1 MPIDLMQAGRVLL
14 HDLFFRLRTLM
25 RRPAAE
31 SELDEELRFH
41 LERQIEKYVKSGMS
55 EAEAIRRARLEFG
68 GLDQV
73 KNECR
78 EARGLSFIE
87 TLVQDLHYSARTLL
101 HSPAFT
107 ACAVLTLAL
116 GIGANTAIFSVVN
129 TVLLNP
135 LPYPNPQEL
144 LAARQNESLANLK
157 DMQRQTH
164 SFASSGGINI
174 TPLDFTGNG
183 EPVRV
188 HGAYVDAGL
197 LATLGVQPMLGRWIS
212 AEEDVKGGARN
223 VVLSYPF
230 WRDFLA
236 ADPNVLGR
244 AIRLSDETYTVI
256 GVMPRNFT
264 LPRELADVFVSLWA
278 GYPDAAPERG
288 VHFMHTYW
296 RLKPAATLAQAQ
308 AEITESDHRLA
319 EDFPDT
325 ERERG
330 TVLMPLHEFLV
341 GNVRPALLI
350 LFGAVGLVLLIACA
364 NFAML
369 LMARAVARQ
378 RELMIRASLGAG
390 NGRLIRQRLTE
401 STLLALLGGAA
412 GLVAATAGTT
422 LLLALKPAELRRLDA
437 IPMDVRVFL
446 FVFVISLLTGLLFGL
461 LPAWSASRGD
471 IAEALRENQRT
482 TATGVSRSPLRSF
495 LVTGEL
501 ALALILL
508 AGAGLLIKGFLR
520 LRSVDPG
527 FNPANVI
534 TMYLQLP
541 GTRYP
546 KIPLQTNFRRELLAR
561 INAFPGVEAAMIS
574 DLPLAGNFV
583 GHRVLVDGQPPPAT
597 GSEPLV
603 QTLSVMGNYFGVM
616 QIPIRAGR
624 DFSAMDREGQPR
636 VAIVN
641 ETFARQLLPGQNVI
655 GTRID
660 WARSNEPHQWMTI
673 VGLAGDVKHSGLNQ
687 PVDPAVY
694 APFSQNDEAWRKF
707 MTLVIRTRVPAASLV
722 EDVKKQVWSLDSQIP
737 ISSIQSMDDLLAV
750 SVAQERFNM
759 LLLACFAALAVTLAA
774 VGIYGMVAYRVNQRT
789 QEIGVYM
796 ALGAQHRDVLRLVMK
811 DGVKLGLLGIA
822 LGLAGALALT
832 RVMVRLLFEVKPGDP
847 ATLIG
852 VAVLLAAV
860 AMLACYIPAR
870 RALSIHPM
878 TALRRE

>member
-1 MPIDLMQAGRVLL
+1 MLL
-14 HDLFFRLRTLM
+14 HDLLFRLRSLM
-25 RRPAAE
+25 RRSAAE
-31 SELDEELRFH
+31 NELDDELRFH
-41 LERQIEKYVKSGMS
+41 LERQTDKYVKSGMS
-55 EAEAIRRARLEFG
+55 EAEALRRARLEFG

-78 EARGLSFIE
+78 EARGVS
-87 TLVQDLHYSARTLL
+87 LVESLAQDLHYAARTLL

-129 TVLLNP
+129 RVLLNP
-135 LPYPNPQEL
+135 LPYLNPQEL
-144 LAARQNESLANLK
+144 LAARQNDSLPNLK
-157 DMQRQTH
+157 DMQRQTN
-164 SFASSGGINI
+164 SFTSSGGINI
-174 TPLDFTGNG
+174 EPMDFTGNG

-188 HGAYVDAGL
+188 HAANVDGGL
-197 LATLGVQPMLGRWIS
+197 FATLGVPPMLGRWIS
-212 AEEDVKGGARN
+212 AEEDVKGGPRN

-230 WRDFLA
+230 WRDFLG
-236 ADPNVLGR
+236 ADRHVLGR
-244 AIRLSDETYTVI
+244 AIRLSDKTYTVI

-264 LPRELADVFVSLWA
+264 PPRELADVFVSLWTGDPEDA
-278 GYPDAAPERG
+278 PDRS
-288 VHFMHTYW
+288 VHSMHTYW
-296 RLKPAATLAQAQ
+296 RLKPGVRLAQAQ
-308 AEITESDHRLA
+308 AEIAQADRRLA
-319 EDFPDT
+319 EEFPDT

-330 TVLMPLHEFLV
+330 TVLMPLHEWLV
-341 GNVRPALLI
+341 GDVRPALLI

-369 LMARAVARQ
+369 LTARAVARQ
-378 RELMIRASLGAG
+378 RELMIRASLGAR
-390 NGRLIRQRLTE
+390 NSRLIRQRLTE
-401 STLLALLGGAA
+401 STLLALVGGAA
-412 GLVAATAGTT
+412 GLMAAKVGTT
-422 LLLALKPAELRRLDA
+422 LLLALKPAELHRLDA
-437 IPMDVRVFL
+437 IPMDARAFM
-446 FVFVISLLTGLLFGL
+446 FVFAISLLTGLLFGL

-471 IAEALRENQRT
+471 IAEALRENART

-546 KIPLQTNFRRELLAR
+546 QIPLQTNFRRELLTR
-561 INAFPGVEAAMIS
+561 INSFPGVEAAMIT
-574 DLPLAGNFV
+574 DLPLAGNYV
-583 GHRVLVDGQPPPAT
+583 GHRVVIDGQPTPAVGT
-597 GSEPLV
+597 EPEV

-616 QIPIRAGR
+616 QIPIRSGR
-624 DFSAMDREGQPR
+624 DFRAMDREQQPR

-641 ETFARQLLPGQNVI
+641 EAFVRQLLAGQNPI

-660 WARSNEPHQWMTI
+660 WARSDEPHEWMTI
-673 VGLAGDVKHSGLNQ
+673 IGVAGDVKHSGLNQ

-707 MTLVIRTRVPAASLV
+707 MTLAIRTRVPVAGLV

-737 ISSIQSMDDLLAV
+737 VSGIQSMDDLLAV

-759 LLLACFAALAVTLAA
+759 LLLGSFAALAVALAG

-789 QEIGVYM
+789 HEIGVYI
-796 ALGAQHRDVLRLVMK
+796 ALGAQHRHVLRLVMK
-811 DGVKLGLLGIA
+811 DGVKLGLLGIV
-822 LGLAGALALT
+822 LGLAGAIALT
-832 RVMVRLLFEVKPGDP
+832 RVMVSVLFEVNPADP

-852 VAVLLAAV
+852 VALLLAAV

-870 RALSIHPM
+870 RALGIHPM
-878 TALRRE
+878 TALRHE

>member
-1 MPIDLMQAGRVLL
+1 LL
-14 HDLFFRLRTLM
+14 HDLLFRLRTLM

-31 SELDEELRFH
+31 NELNDELRFH
-41 LERQIEKYVKSGMS
+41 IERQTDKYVKSGMS
-55 EAEAIRRARLEFG
+55 HAEALRRARLEFG

-78 EARGLSFIE
+78 EARGVSLVES
-87 TLVQDLHYSARTLL
+87 LVQDLHYSARTLL

-129 TVLLNP
+129 QVLLNP

-144 LAARQNESLANLK
+144 LAARENDSLPNLE
-157 DMQRQTH
+157 DIQRQTK

-174 TPLDFTGNG
+174 EPMDFSGTG

-188 HGAYVDAGL
+188 HGAYVDVGL
-197 LATLGVQPMLGRWIS
+197 FTTLGAQPVLGRLIS
-212 AEEDVKGGARN
+212 ADEDVKGGPRN

-230 WRDFLA
+230 WRDFLGS
-236 ADPNVLGR
+236 DPHVLGK
-244 AIRLSDETYTVI
+244 AIRLSDNSYTVI
-256 GVMPRNFT
+256 GVMPRDFT
-264 LPRELADVFVSLWA
+264 LPKELADVFVSLWV
-278 GYPDAAPERG
+278 GYPDAAAERD

-296 RLKPAATLAQAQ
+296 RLKPGVPLAQAQ
-308 AEITESDHRLA
+308 AEIARVDRRLA
-319 EDFPDT
+319 EEFPHT
-325 ERERG
+325 EKERA
-330 TVLMPLHEFLV
+330 TLLIPLHEWLV
-341 GNVRPALLI
+341 GDVRPALLI

-369 LMARAVARQ
+369 LMVRAVARQ
-378 RELMIRASLGAG
+378 RELVIRASLGAR
-390 NGRLIRQRLTE
+390 NRRLIRQRLTE
-401 STLLALLGGAA
+401 STLLALVGGAA
-412 GLVAATAGTT
+412 GLIAAKAGTT
-422 LLLALKPAELRRLDA
+422 LLLALRPAELRRLDA
-437 IPMDVRVFL
+437 IPMDARVFL
-446 FVFVISLLTGLLFGL
+446 FVFAISLLTGLLFGL

-471 IAEALRENQRT
+471 IAEALRENART
-482 TATGVSRSPLRSF
+482 TTTGVSRSPLRSF
-495 LVTGEL
+495 LVTAEL

-541 GTRYP
+541 GSRYP
-546 KIPLQTNFRRELLAR
+546 QIPMQTNFRRELLAR
-561 INAFPGVEAAMIS
+561 INAFPGVEAAMIT
-574 DLPLAGNFV
+574 DLPLAGNYV
-583 GHRVLVDGQPPPAT
+583 GHRVVVDGQAT
-597 GSEPLV
+597 RAEGTEPVV
-603 QTLSVMGNYFGVM
+603 QTLSVMGEYFGVM
-616 QIPIRAGR
+616 QIPIRNGR

-641 ETFARQLLPGQNVI
+641 EEFVRQLLPGQNAI

-660 WARSNEPHQWMTI
+660 WTRSSDPHEWMTI
-673 VGLAGDVKHSGLNQ
+673 IGVAGDVKHSGLNQ

-707 MTLVIRTRVPAASLV
+707 MTLVIRSRVPEASLV

-737 ISSIQSMDDLLAV
+737 VSGIQSMDDLLAV
-750 SVAQERFNM
+750 SVGQQRFNM
-759 LLLACFAALAVTLAA
+759 LLLGSFAALAVALAG
-774 VGIYGMVAYRVNQRT
+774 VGIYGMVAYRVTQRT
-789 QEIGVYM
+789 QEIGVYI

-811 DGVKLGLLGIA
+811 DGVKLGLLGIV
-822 LGLAGALALT
+822 LGLAGAVALT
-832 RVMVRLLFEVKPGDP
+832 RVMVSVLFEVKPTDP

-852 VAVLLAAV
+852 VALLLAVV

>member
-1 MPIDLMQAGRVLL
+1 MLL
-14 HDLFFRLRTLM
+14 HDLLFRLRSLM
-25 RRPAAE
+25 RRSAAE
-31 SELDEELRFH
+31 NELDDELRFH
-41 LERQIEKYVKSGMS
+41 LERQTDKYVKSGMS
-55 EAEAIRRARLEFG
+55 EAEALRRARLEFG
-68 GLDQV
+68 RLDEV
-73 KNECR
+73 KDECR
-78 EARGLSFIE
+78 EARGVSLVE

-144 LAARQNESLANLK
+144 LAARQNDSLPNLE
-157 DMQRQTH
+157 DIQRQTN

-174 TPLDFTGNG
+174 EPMDFTGNG

-188 HGAYVDAGL
+188 HAANVDAGL

-212 AEEDVKGGARN
+212 ADEDVKGGPRN

-230 WRDFLA
+230 WRDFLG
-236 ADPNVLGR
+236 ADPHVLGR
-244 AIRLSDETYTVI
+244 AIRLSDKSYTVI

-264 LPRELADVFVSLWA
+264 LPRELADVFLSLWV
-278 GYPDAAPERG
+278 GYPEAAPERG

-296 RLKPAATLAQAQ
+296 RLKPGARLAQAQ
-308 AEITESDHRLA
+308 AEIAQADHRLA
-319 EDFPDT
+319 EEFPDT

-330 TVLMPLHEFLV
+330 TLLIPLHEWLV
-341 GNVRPALLI
+341 GDVRSALLV

-378 RELMIRASLGAG
+378 RELMIRASLGAR
-390 NGRLIRQRLTE
+390 NSRLIRQRLTE
-401 STLLALLGGAA
+401 STLLALVGGAV
-412 GLVAATAGTT
+412 GLVAAKAGTT
-422 LLLALKPAELRRLDA
+422 LLLALRPAELHRFDA
-437 IPMDVRVFL
+437 IPMDARVFM
-446 FVFVISLLTGLLFGL
+446 FVFAISLLTGLLFGL

-471 IAEALRENQRT
+471 IAEALRENARS

-527 FNPANVI
+527 FNPANII

-546 KIPLQTNFRRELLAR
+546 QIPLQTNFRRELLAR
-561 INAFPGVEAAMIS
+561 INSFPGVEAAMIT
-574 DLPLAGNFV
+574 DLPLAGNYV
-583 GHRVLVDGQPPPAT
+583 GHRVVIDGQPTPAV
-597 GSEPLV
+597 GAEPEV
-603 QTLSVMGNYFGVM
+603 QTLSVMGDYFGVM
-616 QIPIRAGR
+616 QIPIRGGR
-624 DFSAMDREGQPR
+624 DFSAIDREGQPR

-641 ETFARQLLPGQNVI
+641 ETFVRQLVPGQNPI
-655 GTRID
+655 GIRID
-660 WARSNEPHQWMTI
+660 WARSNEPHEWMTI
-673 VGLAGDVKHSGLNQ
+673 IGVAGDVKHSGLNQ

-707 MTLVIRTRVPAASLV
+707 MTLVIRTRVPVAGLV
-722 EDVKKQVWSLDSQIP
+722 EDVKRQVWSLDSQIP
-737 ISSIQSMDDLLAV
+737 VSGIQSMDDLLVV
-750 SVAQERFNM
+750 SVAQQRFNM
-759 LLLACFAALAVTLAA
+759 LLLGSFAVLAVALAG

-789 QEIGVYM
+789 HEIGVHI

-811 DGVKLGLLGIA
+811 DGVKLGLLGIV
-822 LGLAGALALT
+822 LGLAGAMALT
-832 RVMVRLLFEVKPGDP
+832 RVMVSLLFEVEPTDP

-852 VAVLLAAV
+852 VALLLGAV
-860 AMLACYIPAR
+860 AMLACYVPAR
-870 RALSIHPM
+870 RALGIHPM

>member
-1 MPIDLMQAGRVLL
+1 VLL
-14 HDLFFRLRTLM
+14 HDLLFRLRALM
-25 RRPAAE
+25 RHPAAE
-31 SELDEELRFH
+31 NELDDELRFH
-41 LERQIEKYVKSGMS
+41 LERQTDKYVKSGMS
-55 EAEAIRRARLEFG
+55 QAEALRRARLEFG

-78 EARGLSFIE
+78 EARGVSLVE

-129 TVLLNP
+129 TVLLKP
-135 LPYPNPQEL
+135 LSYPNPQEL
-144 LAARQNESLANLK
+144 LAARPNDSLPNLE
-157 DMQRQTH
+157 DLQRQTK

-174 TPLDFTGNG
+174 EPMDFTGKG

-197 LATLGVQPMLGRWIS
+197 FVTLGIQPMLGRWIS
-212 AEEDVKGGARN
+212 ADEDVKGGPRN
-223 VVLSYPF
+223 AVVSYSF
-230 WRDFLA
+230 WRDFLGSDA
-236 ADPNVLGR
+236 HVLGR
-244 AIRLSDETYTVI
+244 AIRLSDNSYTVI
-256 GVMPRNFT
+256 GVMPKDFT
-264 LPRELADVFVSLWA
+264 LPKELADVFVSLWVA
-278 GYPDAAPERG
+278 YPDAAAERD

-296 RLKPAATLAQAQ
+296 RLKPGVRLAQAQ
-308 AEITESDHRLA
+308 AEIAEADHRLA
-319 EDFPDT
+319 GAFPDT
-325 ERERG
+325 ERQRG
-330 TVLMPLHEFLV
+330 TSLIPLHQFLV
-341 GNVRPALLI
+341 GDVRSALLV
-350 LFGAVGLVLLIACA
+350 LFGAVGLVLLIACT

-378 RELMIRASLGAG
+378 RELMIRASLGAR

-401 STLLALLGGAA
+401 STLLALVGGAV
-412 GLVAATAGTT
+412 GLVAAKAGTT

-437 IPMDVRVFL
+437 TSLDVRVFI
-446 FVFVISLLTGLLFGL
+446 FVFAISLVTGLVFGL

-471 IAEALRENQRT
+471 IAEGLRENART
-482 TATGVSRSPLRSF
+482 TASGVTRSPLRSF
-495 LVTGEL
+495 LVTAEL

-527 FNPANVI
+527 FNPANVT

-546 KIPLQTNFRRELLAR
+546 QIPMQTNFRRELLAR
-561 INAFPGVEAAMIS
+561 INSFPGVEAGMIT
-574 DLPLAGNFV
+574 DLPLAGNYV
-583 GHRVLVDGQPPPAT
+583 GHRVVIDGQPTRAV
-597 GSEPLV
+597 GSEPEV

-641 ETFARQLLPGQNVI
+641 ETFVRQLLLGQSPI
-655 GTRID
+655 GIRID
-660 WARSNEPHQWMTI
+660 WAGNEPHEWMTI
-673 VGLAGDVKHSGLNQ
+673 IGVAGDVKHSGVNQ

-694 APFSQNDEAWRKF
+694 APFSQNDEKWRKF
-707 MTLVIRTRVPAASLV
+707 MTLVIRTRVPEAGLI
-722 EDVKKQVWSLDSQIP
+722 EDVKKQVWSLDRQIP
-737 ISSIQSMDDLLAV
+737 VSDIQSMDDLLAV
-750 SVAQERFNM
+750 SVAQQRFNRV
-759 LLLACFAALAVTLAA
+759 LVGTFAALAVALAG

-789 QEIGVYM
+789 HEIGVYM
-796 ALGAQHRDVLRLVMK
+796 ALGAQHRHVLRLVME
-811 DGVKLGLLGIA
+811 DGVKLGLLGIGV
-822 LGLAGALALT
+822 GLAGAIALT
-832 RVMVRLLFEVKPGDP
+832 RVMVSLLFEVKPTDP
-847 ATLIG
+847 GTLVG
-852 VAVLLAAV
+852 VALLLAAV

>member
-1 MPIDLMQAGRVLL
+1 VLL
-14 HDLFFRLRTLM
+14 HDLLFRLRSLM
-25 RRPAAE
+25 RRSAAE
-31 SELDEELRFH
+31 NELDDELRFH
-41 LERQIEKYVKSGMS
+41 LERQTAKYVKSGMS
-55 EAEAIRRARLEFG
+55 EAEALRRARLEFG

-73 KNECR
+73 KDECR
-78 EARGLSFIE
+78 EARGVSLVE

-144 LAARQNESLANLK
+144 LAARQNDSLPNLK
-157 DMQRQTH
+157 DIQRQT
-164 SFASSGGINI
+164 SAFASSGGINI
-174 TPLDFTGNG
+174 APMDFTGNG

-188 HGAYVDAGL
+188 HAASVDAGL
-197 LATLGVQPMLGRWIS
+197 LATLDVPPMLGRWI
-212 AEEDVKGGARN
+212 AADDDVKGGPRN

-230 WRDFLA
+230 WRDFLG
-236 ADPNVLGR
+236 ADPHVLGR
-244 AIRLSDETYTVI
+244 AIRLSDKTYTVI

-278 GYPDAAPERG
+278 GYPEDAPDRD
-288 VHFMHTYW
+288 VHSMHTYW
-296 RLKPAATLAQAQ
+296 RLKPGVPLAQAQ
-308 AEITESDHRLA
+308 AEIAQADHRLA
-319 EDFPDT
+319 EEFPET
-325 ERERG
+325 ERERA
-330 TVLMPLHEFLV
+330 TVLMPLQEWLV
-341 GNVRPALLI
+341 GDVRPALLI

-369 LMARAVARQ
+369 LMARAVTRQ
-378 RELMIRASLGAG
+378 RELMIRASLGAR

-401 STLLALLGGAA
+401 STLLALVGGAA
-412 GLVAATAGTT
+412 GLVAAKLGTT
-422 LLLALKPAELRRLDA
+422 LLLALRPAELRRLDA
-437 IPMDVRVFL
+437 IPVDARVFL
-446 FVFVISLLTGLLFGL
+446 FVFAISLVTGLLFGL
-461 LPAWSASRGD
+461 RPAWSASRGD
-471 IAEALRENQRT
+471 IAEALRENART
-482 TATGVSRSPLRSF
+482 TTTGVSRSPLRSS
-495 LVTGEL
+495 LVTAEL

-527 FNPANVI
+527 FNPANVV

-546 KIPLQTNFRRELLAR
+546 QIPLQTNFRRELLGR
-561 INAFPGVEAAMIS
+561 INSFLGVEAAMIT
-574 DLPLAGNFV
+574 DLPLAGNYV
-583 GHRVLVDGQPPPAT
+583 GHRVVIDGQPAPAVGT
-597 GSEPLV
+597 EPKV

-616 QIPIRAGR
+616 QIPVRAGR

-641 ETFARQLLPGQNVI
+641 QAFARQLLPGQNPI

-660 WARSNEPHQWMTI
+660 WAGNEPHEWMTI
-673 VGLAGDVKHSGLNQ
+673 IGVVGDVKHSGLNQ

-707 MTLVIRTRVPAASLV
+707 MTLVIRTRVPVAGLV

-737 ISSIQSMDDLLAV
+737 VSGIQSMDDLLAV

-759 LLLACFAALAVTLAA
+759 LLLGIFAALAVTLAG

-789 QEIGVYM
+789 HEIGIYM

-811 DGVKLGLLGIA
+811 DGVKLGLLGIM
-822 LGLAGALALT
+822 LGLAGAIALT
-832 RVMVRLLFEVKPGDP
+832 RVMVSLLFEVKPTDP
-847 ATLIG
+847 GTLIG
-852 VAVLLAAV
+852 AALLLAAV

-870 RALSIHPM
+870 RALNIHPM

>member
-1 MPIDLMQAGRVLL
+1 M
-14 HDLFFRLRTLM
+14 HHS
-25 RRPAAE
+25 AAE
-31 SELDEELRFH
+31 NELDDELRFH
-41 LERQIEKYVKSGMS
+41 LERQTDKYVRSGMS
-55 EAEAIRRARLEFG
+55 EAEALRRARIEFG

-73 KNECR
+73 KDECR
-78 EARGLSFIE
+78 EARGLSFVE
-87 TLVQDLHYSARTLL
+87 SLAQDLHYSTRTLL

-129 TVLLNP
+129 RVLLNP
-135 LPYPNPQEL
+135 LPYPNPQQL
-144 LAARQNESLANLK
+144 LAARQNDSLPNLEY
-157 DMQRQTH
+157 MQRQTN
-164 SFASSGGINI
+164 SFVSSGGINI
-174 TPLDFTGNG
+174 EPMDFTGTG

-188 HGAYVDAGL
+188 HGAYVDSGL
-197 LATLGVQPMLGRWIS
+197 FTTLGAQPMLGRLIS
-212 AEEDVKGGARN
+212 ADEDVKGGPRN
-223 VVLSYPF
+223 VVVSYPF
-230 WRDFLA
+230 WRDFLGG
-236 ADPNVLGR
+236 DPHVLGK
-244 AIRLSDETYTVI
+244 AIRLSDNSYTVI
-256 GVMPRNFT
+256 GVMPRDFI
-264 LPRELADVFVSLWA
+264 LPKELADVFLSLWVA
-278 GYPDAAPERG
+278 YPSAAAERD

-296 RLKPAATLAQAQ
+296 RLKPDVPLAQAQ
-308 AEITESDHRLA
+308 AEIAQADRRLA
-319 EDFPDT
+319 EEFPDS
-325 ERERG
+325 ERERH
-330 TVLMPLHEFLV
+330 TLLIPLHEWLV
-341 GNVRPALLI
+341 GDVRPALLV

-378 RELMIRASLGAG
+378 RELMIRASLGAQ

-401 STLLALLGGAA
+401 STLLALVGGGA
-412 GLVAATAGTT
+412 GLIAAKAGTT

-437 IPMDVRVFL
+437 VPMDARVFL
-446 FVFVISLLTGLLFGL
+446 FVFAISLVTGLLFGL

-471 IAEALRENQRT
+471 IAEALRENART
-482 TATGVSRSPLRSF
+482 TAMGVSRSPLRSF
-495 LVTGEL
+495 LVIAEL

-546 KIPLQTNFRRELLAR
+546 QISLQTNFRRELLNR
-561 INAFPGVEAAMIS
+561 INSFPRVEAAMIT
-574 DLPLAGNFV
+574 DLPLAGNYV
-583 GHRVLVDGQPPPAT
+583 GHRVVIDGQPALAV
-597 GSEPLV
+597 GAEPEV
-603 QTLSVMGNYFGVM
+603 QTLSVMGEYFGVM

-624 DFSAMDREGQPR
+624 DFSAMDREGQPL

-641 ETFARQLLPGQNVI
+641 ETFVRQLLPGQNPI
-655 GTRID
+655 GIRID
-660 WARSNEPHQWMTI
+660 WARSNEAHKWMTI
-673 VGLAGDVKHSGLNQ
+673 IGVAGDVKHSGLNQ

-707 MTLVIRTRVPAASLV
+707 MTLVIRTRVPAAGLV

-737 ISSIQSMDDLLAV
+737 VSGIQSMDDLLAD
-750 SVAQERFNM
+750 SVAQQRFNV
-759 LLLACFAALAVTLAA
+759 LLLGGFAALAVALAG

-789 QEIGVYM
+789 HEIGVYM

-811 DGVKLGLLGIA
+811 DGVKLGLLGIV
-822 LGLAGALALT
+822 LGLAGAIGLT
-832 RVMVRLLFEVKPGDP
+832 RLMVSLLFEVKPTDP
-847 ATLIG
+847 ATLIA
-852 VAVLLAAV
+852 VALLLAVV

-870 RALSIHPM
+870 RALSIHPV

>member
-1 MPIDLMQAGRVLL
+1 MFL

-31 SELDEELRFH
+31 NELDDELRFH
-41 LERQIEKYVKSGMS
+41 LERQTAKYVKSGMS
-55 EAEAIRRARLEFG
+55 QAEALRRARLEFG

-78 EARGLSFIE
+78 EARGISLLE
-87 TLVQDLHYSARTLL
+87 TLVQDLHYSARSLL

-116 GIGANTAIFSVVN
+116 GIGANTAIFSVIN
-129 TVLLNP
+129 AVLLNP

-144 LAARQNESLANLK
+144 LAGRQNESLPNLK
-157 DMQRQTH
+157 DMQRQTS

-174 TPLDFTGNG
+174 SPMDFTGNG
-183 EPVRV
+183 EPARV
-188 HGAYVDAGL
+188 HGAYVDAGF

-212 AEEDVKGGARN
+212 PDEDVKGGAPN

-230 WRDFLA
+230 WRDVLGS
-236 ADPNVLGR
+236 DPHVLGR
-244 AIRLSDETYTVI
+244 AVRLSDKTYTVI
-256 GVMPRNFT
+256 GVMPRDFSP
-264 LPRELADVFVSLWA
+264 PRELADVFVSLWA
-278 GYPDAAPERG
+278 GYPEAAPERG

-296 RLKPAATLAQAQ
+296 RLKPGVRLSQAQ
-308 AEITESDHRLA
+308 AEIDQADHRLA
-319 EDFPDT
+319 EEFPDT

-330 TVLMPLHEFLV
+330 TVLLPLRDRLV
-341 GNVRPALLI
+341 GNVRPALLV

-369 LMARAVARQ
+369 LMARGVARQ
-378 RELMIRASLGAG
+378 RELMIRASLGAR

-401 STLLALLGGAA
+401 STLLALAGGAV
-412 GLVAATAGTT
+412 GLVAAKTGTT

-437 IPMDVRVFL
+437 ITMDARVFI
-446 FVFVISLLTGLLFGL
+446 FVFAISLLTGLLFGL

-471 IAEALRENQRT
+471 IAEALRENART

-495 LVTGEL
+495 LVTAEL

-527 FNPANVI
+527 FNPANI
-534 TMYLQLP
+534 TTMYLQLP

-546 KIPLQTNFRRELLAR
+546 KIPMQNNFRRQLLER
-561 INAFPGVEAAMIS
+561 INAFPGVEAAMIT
-574 DLPLAGNFV
+574 DLPLAGNYV
-583 GHRVLVDGQPPPAT
+583 AHRVVVDGQPPPAV
-597 GSEPLV
+597 GAEPLV
-603 QTLSVMGNYFGVM
+603 QVLSVMGDYFGVM
-616 QIPIRAGR
+616 QIPVRAGR
-624 DFSAMDREGQPR
+624 DFTAMDREGQPR

-641 ETFARQLLPGQNVI
+641 ETFVRQLLPGQNPI
-655 GTRID
+655 GRRIN
-660 WARSNEPHQWMTI
+660 WARADDPNDWMTI
-673 VGLAGDVKHSGLNQ
+673 VGVVGDVKHSGLNQ
-687 PVDPAVY
+687 PVDPALY
-694 APFSQNDEAWRKF
+694 SPFSQNDEAWRKW
-707 MTLVIRTRVPAASLV
+707 MTLVMRTRLPEARLV
-722 EDVKKQVWSLDSQIP
+722 EDVKKQVWSLDNQIP
-737 ISSIQSMDDLLAV
+737 ISDIQSMDDLLAV
-750 SVAQERFNM
+750 SVAQQRFYM
-759 LLLACFAALAVTLAA
+759 LLLGSFAALAVALAG

-789 QEIGVYM
+789 HEIGVYM
-796 ALGAQHRDVLRLVMK
+796 ALGAQQCDVLRLVMA
-811 DGVKLGLLGIA
+811 DGVRLALLGIV

-832 RVMVRLLFEVKPGDP
+832 RVMVSLLFDVKPTDP

-852 VAVLLAAV
+852 VAMLLAV
-860 AMLACYIPAR
+860 IAMLACYIPAR

>member
-1 MPIDLMQAGRVLL
+1 ML
-14 HDLFFRLRTLM
+14 HDLLFRLRTLM

-31 SELDEELRFH
+31 NELNDELRFH
-41 LERQIEKYVKSGMS
+41 IERQTDKYVKSGMS
-55 EAEAIRRARLEFG
+55 HAEALRRARLEFG

-78 EARGLSFIE
+78 EARGVSLVES
-87 TLVQDLHYSARTLL
+87 LVQDLHYSARTLL

-129 TVLLNP
+129 QVLLNP

-144 LAARQNESLANLK
+144 LAAPENDSLPNLE
-157 DMQRQTH
+157 DIQRQTK

-174 TPLDFTGNG
+174 EPMDFSGTG

-188 HGAYVDAGL
+188 HGAYVDVGL
-197 LATLGVQPMLGRWIS
+197 FTTLGAQPVLGRLIS
-212 AEEDVKGGARN
+212 ADEDVKGGPRN

-230 WRDFLA
+230 WRDFLGS
-236 ADPNVLGR
+236 DPHVLGK
-244 AIRLSDETYTVI
+244 AIRLSDNSYTVI
-256 GVMPRNFT
+256 GVMPRDFT
-264 LPRELADVFVSLWA
+264 LPKELADVFVSLWV
-278 GYPDAAPERG
+278 GYPDAAAERD

-296 RLKPAATLAQAQ
+296 RLKPGVPLAQAQ
-308 AEITESDHRLA
+308 AEIAHVDRRLA
-319 EDFPDT
+319 EEFPHT
-325 ERERG
+325 EKERA
-330 TVLMPLHEFLV
+330 TLLIPLHEWLV
-341 GNVRPALLI
+341 GDVRPALLI

-369 LMARAVARQ
+369 LMVRAVARQ
-378 RELMIRASLGAG
+378 RELVIRASLGAR
-390 NGRLIRQRLTE
+390 NRRLIRQRLTE
-401 STLLALLGGAA
+401 STLLALVGGAA
-412 GLVAATAGTT
+412 GLIAAKAGTT
-422 LLLALKPAELRRLDA
+422 LLLALRPAELRRLDA
-437 IPMDVRVFL
+437 IPMDARVFL
-446 FVFVISLLTGLLFGL
+446 FVFAISLLTGLLFGL

-471 IAEALRENQRT
+471 IAEALRENARST
-482 TATGVSRSPLRSF
+482 TTGVSRSPLRSF
-495 LVTGEL
+495 LVTAEL

-541 GTRYP
+541 GSRYP
-546 KIPLQTNFRRELLAR
+546 QIPMQTNFRRELLAR
-561 INAFPGVEAAMIS
+561 INAFPGVEAAMIT
-574 DLPLAGNFV
+574 DLPLAGNYV
-583 GHRVLVDGQPPPAT
+583 GHRVVVDGQAT
-597 GSEPLV
+597 RAEGTEPVV
-603 QTLSVMGNYFGVM
+603 QTLSVMGEFFGVM
-616 QIPIRAGR
+616 QIPIRNGR

-641 ETFARQLLPGQNVI
+641 EEFVRQLLPGQNAI

-660 WARSNEPHQWMTI
+660 WTRSSDPHEWMTI
-673 VGLAGDVKHSGLNQ
+673 IGVAGDVKHSGLNQ

-707 MTLVIRTRVPAASLV
+707 MTLVIRSRVPEASLV

-737 ISSIQSMDDLLAV
+737 VSGIQSMDDLLAV
-750 SVAQERFNM
+750 SVAQQRFNM
-759 LLLACFAALAVTLAA
+759 LVLGSFAALAVALAG
-774 VGIYGMVAYRVNQRT
+774 VGIYGMVAYRVTQRT
-789 QEIGVYM
+789 QEIGVYI

-811 DGVKLGLLGIA
+811 DGVKLGLLGIV
-822 LGLAGALALT
+822 LGLAGAVALT
-832 RVMVRLLFEVKPGDP
+832 RVMVSVLFEVKPTDP

-852 VAVLLAAV
+852 VALLLAVV

>member
-1 MPIDLMQAGRVLL
+1 VLL
-14 HDLFFRLRTLM
+14 HDLLFRLRALM
-25 RRPAAE
+25 RHPAAE
-31 SELDEELRFH
+31 NELDDELRFH
-41 LERQIEKYVKSGMS
+41 LERQTDKYVKSGMS
-55 EAEAIRRARLEFG
+55 QAEALRRARLEFG

-78 EARGLSFIE
+78 EARGVSLVE

-129 TVLLNP
+129 TVLLKP
-135 LPYPNPQEL
+135 LSYPNPQEL
-144 LAARQNESLANLK
+144 LAARPNDSLPNLE
-157 DMQRQTH
+157 DLQRQTK

-174 TPLDFTGNG
+174 EPMDFTGKG

-197 LATLGVQPMLGRWIS
+197 FVTLGIQPMLGRWIS
-212 AEEDVKGGARN
+212 ADEDVKGGPRN
-223 VVLSYPF
+223 AVVSYSF
-230 WRDFLA
+230 WRDFLGSDA
-236 ADPNVLGR
+236 HVLGR
-244 AIRLSDETYTVI
+244 AIRLSDNSYTVI
-256 GVMPRNFT
+256 GVMPKDFT
-264 LPRELADVFVSLWA
+264 LPKELADVFVSLWVA
-278 GYPDAAPERG
+278 YPDAAAERD

-296 RLKPAATLAQAQ
+296 RLKPGVRLAQAQ
-308 AEITESDHRLA
+308 AEIAEADHRLA
-319 EDFPDT
+319 GAFPDT
-325 ERERG
+325 ERQRG
-330 TVLMPLHEFLV
+330 TSLIPLHQFLV
-341 GNVRPALLI
+341 GDVRSALLV
-350 LFGAVGLVLLIACA
+350 LFGAVGLVLLIACT

-378 RELMIRASLGAG
+378 RELMIRASLGAR

-401 STLLALLGGAA
+401 STLLALVGGAV
-412 GLVAATAGTT
+412 GLVAAKAGTT

-437 IPMDVRVFL
+437 TSLDVRVFI
-446 FVFVISLLTGLLFGL
+446 FVFAISLVTGLVFGL

-471 IAEALRENQRT
+471 IAEGLRENART
-482 TATGVSRSPLRSF
+482 TASGVTRSPLRSF
-495 LVTGEL
+495 LVTAEL

-527 FNPANVI
+527 FNPANVT

-546 KIPLQTNFRRELLAR
+546 QIPMQTNFRRELLAR
-561 INAFPGVEAAMIS
+561 INSFPGVEAGMIT
-574 DLPLAGNFV
+574 DLPLAGNYV
-583 GHRVLVDGQPPPAT
+583 GHRVVIDGQPTRAV
-597 GSEPLV
+597 GSEPEV

-641 ETFARQLLPGQNVI
+641 ETFVRQLLLGQSPI
-655 GTRID
+655 GIRID
-660 WARSNEPHQWMTI
+660 WAGNEPHEWMTI
-673 VGLAGDVKHSGLNQ
+673 IGVAGDVKHSGVNQ

-694 APFSQNDEAWRKF
+694 APFSQNDEKWRKF
-707 MTLVIRTRVPAASLV
+707 MTLVIRTRVPEAGLI
-722 EDVKKQVWSLDSQIP
+722 EDVKKQVWSLDRQIP
-737 ISSIQSMDDLLAV
+737 VSDIQSMDDLLAV
-750 SVAQERFNM
+750 SVAQQRFNM
-759 LLLACFAALAVTLAA
+759 LLLGTFAALAVALAG

-789 QEIGVYM
+789 HEIGVYM
-796 ALGAQHRDVLRLVMK
+796 ALGAQHRHVLRLVME
-811 DGVKLGLLGIA
+811 DGVKLGLLGIGV
-822 LGLAGALALT
+822 GLAGAIALT
-832 RVMVRLLFEVKPGDP
+832 RVMVSLLFEVKPTDP
-847 ATLIG
+847 GTLVG
-852 VAVLLAAV
+852 VALLLAAV